1 MFDQFQYQKVALEAI
16 QLDRK
21 NPRLVTLKPL
31 KTETQILEY
40 LFEHEGLEK
49 FLLKIASEGRNIGAE
64 RPYVV
69 KAGSEFTVIEGN
81 TRIAAYKLL
90 TGKAQPPSG
99 WATKVPKIDE
109 NQRKN
114 LLEIECTV
122 APSRDSLLPIM
133 ASAHFGLGDK
143 SKWGYLG
150 SRKAVYDEWKSG
162 KTIPALAKAFARP
175 KGKIRD
181 FILEYTLFLEALKQK
196 WTPDEREKLEDPAVE
211 FNPPIRF
218 LQSQG
223 HKDKLGVNLDREE
236 LMVEFEDDG
245 AKEKFK
251 HLVRKLVISPV
262 KGLGATASY
271 EKVFADFKPSVKKS
285 GPKSDPETKK
295 EPEKKPKLKAGALF
309 NYPVTKHNQLLDVL
323 AKEAADL
330 NAKNFPAAGT
340 YLLRNLIETVL
351 RQIIDDKDAN
361 PKDEK
366 LSLEKALNICTSAK
380 VGLPQDD
387 RKVLSEFRKSHMDY
401 INLGAHGIV
410 IPNSTR
416 LFAARDCVDQFIKRN
431 I

>member
-1 MFDQFQYQKVALEAI
+1 MYSDFKYENIKLDLI

-21 NPRLVTLKPL
+21 NPRLVTLKAL
-31 KTETQILEY
+31 KTESEILEY
-40 LFEHEGLEK
+40 LFEHEGLEN
-49 FLLKIASEGRNIGAE
+49 FLQKIAAEGRNIGAE

-69 KAGSEFTVIEGN
+69 KAGSGFTVVEGN

-90 TGKAQPPSG
+90 SGKADAPAG
-99 WATKVPKIDE
+99 YTAKVPKITAE
-109 NQRKN
+109 QRKK

-150 SRKAVYDEWKSG
+150 SRKAVYDEWKAG
-162 KTIPALAKAFARP
+162 KSIPALAKAFARP

-211 FNPPIRF
+211 FNPPVRF

-223 HKDKLGVNLDREE
+223 HKDKVGVSFDRED
-236 LMVEFEDDG
+236 LRVEFESDH

-251 HLVRKLVISPV
+251 HLVRKLVVKPE

-271 EKVFADFKPSVKKS
+271 EKVFADYKPSPSKADPTSKDTVKKEA
-285 GPKSDPETKK
+285 D
-295 EPEKKPKLKAGALF
+295 KKPKLKAGALF
-309 NYPVTKHNQLLDVL
+309 NYPVTKHNQLLELL

-330 NAKNFPAAGT
+330 NAKKFAASGT
-340 YLLRNLIETVL
+340 YLLRNLIETIL
-351 RQIIDDKDAN
+351 RHIIDDKGAN

-387 RKVLSEFRKSHMDY
+387 RKVLSEFR
-401 INLGAHGIV
+401 
-410 IPNSTR
+410 
-416 LFAARDCVDQFIKRN
+416 
-431 I
+431 